1 MKVDGLAEK
10 TVENE
15 QCVGFDADDNMKDK
29 IKIQILK
36 SQLSSHPCL
45 DIYPRTQNLN

>member
-15 QCVGFDADDNMKDK
+15 QSVGFDADDDMKDK
-29 IKIQILK
+29 IKI
-36 SQLSSHPCL
+36 
-45 DIYPRTQNLN
+45 

>member
-10 TVENE
+10 TGENE

-29 IKIQILK
+29 
-36 SQLSSHPCL
+36 
-45 DIYPRTQNLN
+45 R

>member
-15 QCVGFDADDNMKDK
+15 QCVGFDADNNVKDK
-29 IKIQILK
+29 IKI
-36 SQLSSHPCL
+36 
-45 DIYPRTQNLN
+45 